1 MSNQKKYSPGAPA
14 SFDEAAGSYDV
25 VFSQS
30 PVGKLQR
37 ERVHHLLSAC
47 VSSSPLDI
55 LEINGGTGNDAIWLA
70 EKGHHIAVTDGSSGM
85 IEVLKGKLK
94 DLSGTAGVQA
104 SQVLFKD
111 LRYEFPQATFD
122 MVFSD
127 FGGLNCISREELIV
141 LADDVAGL
149 LRPGGRFVG
158 VIMGKNCLWESF
170 YFLLKGKFREAFR
183 RRSDHPLPVKIGN
196 SIQQTWYYSPQG
208 IRKIFSDRFRVVQV
222 RPVGIAIPP
231 SYLNP
236 FFSRR
241 SIALALL
248 SRLESMLSFSFLSN
262 YADHYFIVL
271 QKIK

>member
-1 MSNQKKYSPGAPA
+1 MSTQKKYFPGPPA
-14 SFDEAAGSYDV
+14 SFDEVAGSYDV

-37 ERVHHLLSAC
+37 KRVHHLISAY
-47 VSSSPLDI
+47 VSSPPLDI
-55 LEINGGTGNDAIWLA
+55 LEINGGTGDDAIWLA
-70 EKGHHIAVTDGSSGM
+70 EKGHHITVTDGSSGM
-85 IEVLKGKLK
+85 IEVLKSKLR
-94 DLSGTAGVQA
+94 DLPGTEGVQA
-104 SQVLFKD
+104 RQVLFED
-111 LRYEFPQATFD
+111 LGHEFPQGAFD
-122 MVFSD
+122 IVFSD
-127 FGGLNCISREELIV
+127 FGGLNCISKEELIL
-141 LADDVAGL
+141 LAHDVAGL
-149 LRPGGRFVG
+149 LKPGGRFAAV
-158 VIMGKNCLWESF
+158 VMGKNCLWENL
-170 YFLLKGKFREAFR
+170 YFMLKVNFKAAFR
-183 RRSDHPLPVKIGN
+183 RRTDHPLPVKIGN
-196 SIQQTWYYSPQG
+196 SIQHTWYYSPKD

-241 SIALALL
+241 SVALNLL